1 MMSKKLTATTLL
13 TLVVASVISSTLA
26 ASMDAQ
32 DARKFHSKP
41 NNVKKQQL
49 VQPDVKQD
57 TPAANG
63 GGFQWGDILGV
74 LVQLLIGGPVN
85 GGPQGASDKMDY
97 ITQLTTGEFSWSKVF
112 SLGLQLV
119 LNVLGG
125 GDNAAIDKMDAG
137 SPLEGL
143 LTHVISYLT
152 GSTDPNEVGIMAK
165 QASEVLNLVVTLL
178 DALRTSFSKRSFEA
192 RSLGST
198 DPLAD
203 AAVAATTM
211 LKSYIKTYE
220 TEDDLCMQ
228 KYLCEANSDCVDGT
242 GDTGY
247 LFCQMGTY
255 GLSYVLERT
264 TYTPFEI
271 YNDAGRRGRIGE
283 SCIEIF
289 NECNEAV

>member
-1 MMSKKLTATTLL
+1 MVSKKVTGVALV
-13 TLVVASVISSTLA
+13 TLVVVSMVGSTIG

-32 DARKFHSKP
+32 DRKYNAKP
-41 NNVKKQQL
+41 NNVKKQHL
-49 VQPDVKQD
+49 IEPDVKQEA
-57 TPAANG
+57 PASS
-63 GGFQWGDILGV
+63 GGFQWGDILSV
-74 LVQLLIGGPVN
+74 IVQLLIGGPVSS
-85 GGPQGASDKMDY
+85 GPQASDKMDY

-112 SLGLQLV
+112 SLGLQII

-125 GDNAAIDKMDAG
+125 GDNAAIDKMDNG
-137 SPLEGL
+137 SVTESL
-143 LTHVISYLT
+143 LTPFVSYLT
-152 GSTDPNEVGIMAK
+152 GSKDSKEIGILAK
-165 QASEVLNLVVTLL
+165 QASQVLGLFTTLL

-192 RSLGST
+192 RSLGTT

-211 LKSYIKTYE
+211 LKGYIRTYE

-228 KYLCEANSDCVDGT
+228 KYICEANNDCVYGT

-255 GLSYVLERT
+255 GLSYALERS

-283 SCIEIF
+283 NCVEIY
-289 NECNEAV
+289 NECNESV